1 MDVPGTNSVGGAV
14 FNVLNSIIGSGII
27 GLPYALNNAGMA
39 TGLAMLVVVGLVS
52 QFASY
57 TLVLTGKRVD
67 AMHYSEVAR
76 KTLGTLGY
84 QALSTSV
91 IVSLVGVV
99 TTYLV
104 IMGDI
109 ASSLRQTYLP
119 AQEWLTR
126 SAAIAIIAYV
136 FVLPLLFFR
145 HSGPL
150 AKYSV
155 VSVVALP
162 VILLIVAIRAPA
174 YASSTT
180 TNDYPLVVGPHVF
193 RALGVLS
200 FSYCSAHAAFQNF
213 LGLRERTIRNWMR
226 ATTVATWVAIA
237 LCCAFAVVGLASF
250 GSRAQ
255 ANIFLNFPPTDPY
268 INIARVLFC
277 MTLVLT
283 FPLSFYPIR
292 DTFTHMFHVHS
303 RQWVIGSRALESLFT
318 VSALTLVC
326 VVAAKCTDL
335 GVAYELV
342 GAASATTISF
352 IFPALIFLHG
362 GTEVTLKGALDFGL
376 APASVATIL
385 PLLGSGGSA
394 TTTTNSRWRNLVWQ
408 WLGGWLTLLFG
419 IIVFIVGTTNTL
431 LR

>member
-1 MDVPGTNSVGGAV
+1 MDVPGTNSVSGAA

-52 QFASY
+52 QFANY
-57 TLVLTGKRVD
+57 TLVLTGKRLD
-67 AMHYSEVAR
+67 ALHYSEVAHMA
-76 KTLGTLGY
+76 LGTLGY
-84 QALSTSV
+84 QALSASV

-99 TTYLV
+99 TTYL
-104 IMGDI
+104 IILGDI

-126 SAAIAIIAYV
+126 SVAIAIVAYA

-162 VILLIVAIRAPA
+162 VILLIVAIRAPI
-174 YASSTT
+174 YASSALAA
-180 TNDYPLVVGPHVF
+180 DYPAIVGPHVF

-213 LGLRERTIRNWMR
+213 LGLRERTMRNWMR
-226 ATTVATWVAIA
+226 ATTAATWVAIA
-237 LCCAFAVVGLASF
+237 LCCAFGEIGLASF
-250 GSRAQ
+250 GSRVQ
-255 ANIFLNFPPTDPY
+255 ANIFLNFPPTDAY
-268 INIARVLFC
+268 VNIARVLFC
-277 MTLVLT
+277 LTLVLT

-292 DTFTHMFHVHS
+292 DTFTHIFGIHS
-303 RQWVIGSRALESLFT
+303 QQRRIGGRVLESLFT
-318 VSALTLVC
+318 ISVLTFVC
-326 VVAAKCTDL
+326 IAAAKCTDL
-335 GVAYELV
+335 GAAYELV

-362 GTEVTLKGALDFGL
+362 GTDVTLKSALDFGA
-376 APASVATIL
+376 APAAATTTML
-385 PLLGSGGSA
+385 PLLGNGDDAVAS
-394 TTTTNSRWRNLVWQ
+394 SRCRNLAWQ
-408 WLGGWLTLLFG
+408 WLGGWLTLIFG
-419 IIVFIVGTTNTL
+419 IQVFVVGTANTI